1 MWEFARRAPIFRKG
15 QRRMKNFAAIV
26 LSAGSGK
33 RMKSD
38 VPKQYMNLNDKP
50 VIYYSLKA
58 FQDCGFSSIVLV
70 CGKDDVEYC
79 QKKIIKKYKL
89 SGVTAVVTGGKERY
103 HSVYEGLKAVVDA
116 DYVFIHD
123 GARPMLTRDIIRR
136 LQEAVVQEEA
146 AVTGMPVKDTIK
158 IVDDEGYVMETPER
172 KYVWQVQT
180 PQCFSF
186 STIYNAYSK
195 LIADE
200 EAGESI
206 PPVTDDAMVL
216 SYVSDKKIKMVE
228 ADYRN
233 IKITTPEDL
242 AIAMVFLT
250 EREIEEKKGT
260 EWFKKF

>member
-1 MWEFARRAPIFRKG
+1 
-15 QRRMKNFAAIV
+15 MKQNFAAVV

-38 VPKQYMNLNDKP
+38 IPKQYMNLLDKP

-58 FQDCGFSSIVLV
+58 FQDSGFSSIVLV
-70 CGKDDVEYC
+70 CGKDDIEYC
-79 QKKIIKKYKL
+79 RREIIEKYNL
-89 SGVTAVVTGGKERY
+89 AGVTAIVAGGKERY
-103 HSVYEGLKAVVDA
+103 HSVFEGLKAVGDA

-123 GARPMLTRDIIRR
+123 GARPMINEEIITR
-136 LQEAVVQEEA
+136 LQA
-146 AVTGMPVKDTIK
+146 AVIENDAAVAGMPVKDTIK
-158 IVDDEGYVMETPER
+158 IVNDMADVVDTPER

-186 STIYNAYSK
+186 PIIYEAYHQI
-195 LIADE
+195 IADE
-200 EAGESI
+200 ISGKNI

-216 SYVSDKKIKMVE
+216 SYVSDHKIKMVE

-242 AIAMVFLT
+242 QIAELFL
-250 EREIEEKKGT
+250 KG
-260 EWFKKF
+260 